1 MQLKRDVLTIEE
13 TLTANSETI
22 ISLLDKACLD
32 YNIGDL
38 FFKRM
43 APEAVYKVV
52 DFEVDLQEG
61 YMLTSDQGEKMHY
74 DEIFP
79 LFSTGMLIQLLSD
92 LNDFHLQAFAKGW
105 LLLWDGHIC
114 KQSKDDES
122 LLMFLWRSLCEI
134 VESDD
139 YEW

>member
-13 TLTANSETI
+13 TLTANPETI

-61 YMLTSDQGEKMHY
+61 YMLTSDQG
-74 DEIFP
+74 
-79 LFSTGMLIQLLSD
+79 
-92 LNDFHLQAFAKGW
+92 
-105 LLLWDGHIC
+105 
-114 KQSKDDES
+114 
-122 LLMFLWRSLCEI
+122 
-134 VESDD
+134 
-139 YEW
+139 